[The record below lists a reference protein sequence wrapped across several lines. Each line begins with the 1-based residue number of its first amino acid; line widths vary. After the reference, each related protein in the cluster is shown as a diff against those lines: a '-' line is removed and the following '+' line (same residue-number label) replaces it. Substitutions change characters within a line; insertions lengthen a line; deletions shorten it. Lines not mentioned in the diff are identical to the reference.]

1 MHKERAMIGLI
12 KALIFDFDGTIIDTE
27 TAWYVAFQEAYLEH
41 GVELTREMYS
51 QCIGTDLNIFD
62 PYEYLI
68 TEKNIPLERDSFRS
82 AIHLRHTQL
91 MELEQIRP
99 GVLEY
104 LNAAKEAGL
113 RIGLASSSS
122 LKWVEKYLDQL
133 HIREYFECI
142 RTSDHVTHVKPDP
155 ELYIQVLECLQV
167 KPDEA
172 IAIEDSLNG
181 AKAARAAGM
190 HCVVTPN
197 EITRLMEFDSGYHR
211 VNSLDELDFVQ
222 LINDIFVSKS
232 SE

>member
-1 MHKERAMIGLI
+1 MI

-27 TAWYVAFQEAYLEH
+27 TAWFVAFQEAYKEH
-41 GVELTREMYS
+41 GVELTRELYS
-51 QCIGTDLNIFD
+51 QCIGTSLNIFD

-68 TEKNIPLERDSFRS
+68 TEKNIPLDREAFRS
-82 AIHLRHTQL
+82 TIHQRHTNL
-91 MELEQIRP
+91 MENEKIRP

-104 LNAAKEAGL
+104 LDAAKEAGL

-155 ELYIQVLECLQV
+155 ELYIQTLACLQV
-167 KPDEA
+167 KADEA
-172 IAIEDSLNG
+172 IAIEDSLHG
-181 AKAARAAGM
+181 ARAAAAAGM

-197 EITRLMEFDSGYHR
+197 EITSFMEFDPAFHR
-211 VNSLDELDFVQ
+211 VNSLSDVDFVQ
-222 LINDIFVSKS
+222 LVNHIFRSKD
-232 SE
+232 